1 MTIKHLIIAGGG
13 ILGLQYMAALEH
25 LNKAGYWLRENIE
38 SIYATSI
45 GTFIGTV
52 ICLNYDWETVNKYF
66 IERPW
71 QDVFKINGKQI
82 LDSFY
87 NKGIYD
93 KKIMDIVF
101 KPLLEA
107 KDLSLNITLKEF
119 FEYSKIEFHL
129 YTFDQNKFETTD
141 LSYKTH
147 PNLPLTQAIL
157 MSCAIPGIF
166 TPTIMDGGCYIDGGA
181 MDNYPIRYCLKNN
194 LIINDKD
201 DTEST
206 DPRDSTDEML
216 GITFYRDYDD
226 PETFKNMFITEES
239 TLLDFAI
246 AFFANSM
253 NKLFYKTVRVDSI
266 KNQVNCQTDGQFASI
281 DAMKEFIKSAEI
293 RASWLQKGYEDGV
306 RFLLECEKNYGQK
319 GTN

>member
-25 LNKAGYWLRENIE
+25 LNKSGYWLHENIE

-45 GTFIGTV
+45 GTFIGAV
-52 ICLNYDWETVNKYF
+52 ICLKYDWETVNKYF
-66 IERPW
+66 VERPW

-147 PNLPLTQAIL
+147 PNLPLTQAIF

-181 MDNYPIRYCLKNN
+181 IDNYPIEYCLKNN
-194 LIINDKD
+194 PIIND
-201 DTEST
+201 ES
-206 DPRDSTDEML
+206 DPTDEML
-216 GITFYRDYDD
+216 GITLYRDYSDL
-226 PETFKNMFITEES
+226 ETFKNMFITEES

-246 AFFANSM
+246 AFFANAM
-253 NKLFYKTVRVDSI
+253 NQLFYKTVKVLSI
-266 KNQVNCQTDGQFASI
+266 RNQVNCKNDGHFKSI
-281 DAMKEFIKSAEI
+281 DVMKEFIKSAEN
-293 RASWLQKGYEDGV
+293 RSTWLQKGYEDAKLFLEKFNCINETNDESDGV
-306 RFLLECEKNYGQK
+306 EK
-319 GTN
+319 TII

>member
-25 LNKAGYWLRENIE
+25 LNRDGFWLHENIE

-52 ICLNYDWETVNKYF
+52 ICLKYDWETVNKYF
-66 IERPW
+66 VERPW

-87 NKGIYD
+87 SKGIYD
-93 KKIMDIVF
+93 KKIMDMVF

-147 PNLPLTQAIL
+147 PNLPLTQAIF
-157 MSCAIPGIF
+157 MSCAIPCIF

-181 MDNYPIRYCLKNN
+181 MDNYPLGYCLKNN
-194 LIINDKD
+194 PIITDS
-201 DTEST
+201 ESDSVSL
-206 DPRDSTDEML
+206 DPTDEML

-253 NKLFYKTVRVDSI
+253 NKLFYKTVKVDCI

-281 DAMKEFIKSAEI
+281 DVMKEFIKSAEI
-293 RASWLQKGYEDGV
+293 RNAWLQKGYEDGKL
-306 RFLLECEKNYGQK
+306 FLLEKERIKEEINIIK
-319 GTN
+319 

>member
-25 LNKAGYWLRENIE
+25 LNKTGYWLHENIK

-66 IERPW
+66 VERPW

-93 KKIMDIVF
+93 KKIMDTVF

-147 PNLPLTQAIL
+147 PNLSLTQAIL

-166 TPTIMDGGCYIDGGA
+166 TPTIMDNGCYIDGGA
-181 MDNYPIRYCLKNN
+181 MDNYPLSYCLQNN
-194 LIINDKD
+194 PIS
-201 DTEST
+201 ESDS
-206 DPRDSTDEML
+206 DPTDEML
-216 GITFYRDYDD
+216 GITFYRDYND

-253 NKLFYKTVRVDSI
+253 NKLFYKTVKVFAI

-281 DAMKEFIKSAEI
+281 DVMKEFIKSSEI
-293 RASWLQKGYEDGV
+293 RSGWLQKGYEDAKL
-306 RFLLECEKNYGQK
+306 FLETNNYSNEPNVKSEHEQK
-319 GTN
+319 

>member
-1 MTIKHLIIAGGG
+1 
-13 ILGLQYMAALEH
+13 
-25 LNKAGYWLRENIE
+25 
-38 SIYATSI
+38 
-45 GTFIGTV
+45 
-52 ICLNYDWETVNKYF
+52 
-66 IERPW
+66 
-71 QDVFKINGKQI
+71 
-82 LDSFY
+82 
-87 NKGIYD
+87 
-93 KKIMDIVF
+93 MDIVF

-129 YTFDQNKFETTD
+129 YTFDQNNFKTVD

-147 PNLPLTQAIL
+147 PNLSLTQAIL

-181 MDNYPIRYCLKNN
+181 MDNYPLGYCLQNN
-194 LIINDKD
+194 PIISD
-201 DTEST
+201 DT
-206 DPRDSTDEML
+206 DPTDEML

-253 NKLFYKTVRVDSI
+253 NQLFYKTVKVLTI
-266 KNQVNCQTDGQFASI
+266 KNQVNCLTDGQFASI
-281 DAMKEFIKSAEI
+281 DVMKEFIKSAEI
-293 RASWLQKGYEDGV
+293 RAGWLQKGYEDGA
-306 RFLLECEKNYGQK
+306 RFLLEREREKEKEKEREKEKEKENS
-319 GTN
+319 N